1 MDSEAV
7 WQHIDRERLWT
18 ADLLQSLPRGA
29 WEQPSLC
36 EGWSVRDVGAH
47 LTFSHARLRDVA
59 WPAVRTGF
67 RYNAMIKY
75 CALRSPLTHEEIVAT
90 LRGFVGSRRR
100 APFVTELEP
109 LLDILVHTQDIC
121 LPLGIDH
128 QMPVDAAVAVADRVL
143 SVRGPMRLW
152 KPPRQRLVAT
162 DTVWAYGDGPVVQ
175 APMRSHLLTLTGRQ
189 PSCPKASVASHAPA

>member
-109 LLDILVHTQDIC
+109 LGYRMHALILSFPGGMPGDV
-121 LPLGIDH
+121 GIF
-128 QMPVDAAVAVADRVL
+128 
-143 SVRGPMRLW
+143 VRW
-152 KPPRQRLVAT
+152 
-162 DTVWAYGDGPVVQ
+162 
-175 APMRSHLLTLTGRQ
+175 
-189 PSCPKASVASHAPA
+189 